1 MRLTRVL
8 VAAVALCVIAAP
20 GVARAGRVVVLD
32 VRAEAELDDTAGAV
46 TLLLRSAIDGR
57 GRAVVPPPEL
67 AKVALPIDQPPAL
80 AAGMRALD
88 AELVIACDVARSGTG
103 LSASILA
110 VDATGA
116 VRAAGTA
123 AAGEGDAVGLTRAIA
138 TVLAPT
144 VGDLTVATASVGQLR
159 PFVVAAHAVARGDLA
174 AAARAAAIGEPVVAL
189 RVSAIAAALR
199 PGWAGAAAD
208 RATALAIAQVAGTPK
223 DVLDL
228 APGATPRERAA
239 RALARLAGAALDD
252 AARELAGKPGRE
264 PWLDVAAARLA
275 HARGD
280 RAALTAAVTRLL
292 ATPQPFAPGL
302 ALIVALPAGAVAPDL
317 EARAMAQAASDPA
330 WARLASVL
338 GLRAASKGTLAALA
352 AVRVVDLDDGE
363 VAQLEALA
371 AQAAGLGNRD
381 GLRLIAELAARRA
394 DARAVATAVQ
404 VWLAAAIDDP
414 AAQLFRGRLALAAL
428 RLDEARDAF
437 TAAHADHELAQV
449 AIARGDWATAATLLA
464 GAPDDSIDKQL
475 VAFQVAFGRGDLTAA
490 GVALEAARARAPA
503 SGAVLRARALL
514 LDKQG
519 DAERARADRALAD
532 RVAPGTASTVDL
544 SAAPTTGP
552 APGAGSGTASATT
565 LPSGDSRLAREL
577 GDMLPPLGLDRAT
590 AIAVVGI
597 VGPRPSWW
605 SLREAD
611 PGPLAPAL
619 TAAVRA
625 VGKPVVAGGPAWV
638 TEPIDVD
645 KLSAIAGDVGAS
657 HLLLYRLAAD
667 GGRAHLR
674 LILFERGVSNA
685 RAFEATLDGRATGLV
700 RWNRDRLTLIAAV
713 VVILGLFVAAWMIR
727 GRSRIT
733 VMIERDPDGSD
744 EVLAIELSRS
754 PRRPAVG
761 DPATFRKDTLRA
773 GHQLTDHSARL
784 PSDRTVFRVSPGVW
798 YVHVY
803 GVYTREF
810 GDRLVPPM
818 HSKQLTVG
826 RGAHVDARFDLGLPV
841 AEVKVTIHDDKRQGI
856 AVWLDDA
863 HADKV
868 YTDAA
873 GQVTLY
879 ATIGAH
885 TMFIDPGDLRI
896 EKPLPISAAKIE
908 KVIINL
914 PRERRLAEVSDGL
927 TLAPTEHGPAAAP
940 AVDASMVERLTT
952 PPPFAEPGGAP
963 APVVIAPVVASA
975 PTQVMGAG
983 QPAIAAAAA
992 TAAASQRIT
1001 AVTDAVVA
1009 STVLGRYRLDAE
1021 LGSGAMG
1028 VVYRGWDL
1036 RLERTVAV
1044 KVMARAVREV
1054 PNALAFFEQ
1063 EAKALAQL
1071 NHPNIVAVYD
1081 QVTDGLEH
1089 YMVME
1094 FVDGTTLEKLLTDRG
1109 RLSVR
1114 QALGVIDQLCTGLA
1128 YAHGKKVIHRDIK
1141 PANIFIS
1148 RERVV
1153 KLGDFGLARVM
1164 REIEIRQTD
1173 IRGTPLYMAPEQVS
1187 GTNINHRADLYAVG
1201 CTLFELCAG
1210 RPPFIDGNVMHHHLV
1225 TEPPVLSSLCP
1236 EAPAALDELVAD
1248 CLAKDALARVDS
1260 AAAICERVRAIAAAL

>member
-1 MRLTRVL
+1 MRRTRVL
-8 VAAVALCVIAAP
+8 VAAVALIVIAAP

-32 VRAEAELDDTAGAV
+32 VRAEADLDDAAGAV
-46 TLLLRSAIDGR
+46 TLLLRSSIDGH
-57 GRAVVPPPEL
+57 GRAVVPAPEL
-67 AKVALPIDQPPAL
+67 ARVAMPIDRPATL
-80 AAGMRALD
+80 AASMQALD
-88 AELVIACDVARSGTG
+88 ADLVIACDLARSGTG

-110 VDATGA
+110 VDDTGA

-123 AAGEGDAVGLTRAIA
+123 AAGDGDAVALTRALVA
-138 TVLAPT
+138 VLKPT
-144 VGDLTVATASVGQLR
+144 VGDLTVPAASIGQLR
-159 PFVVAAHAVARGDLA
+159 PFVAAAHAVARGDLA
-174 AAARAAAIGEPVVAL
+174 AAARAVAIGEPVVAL
-189 RVSAIAAALR
+189 RLPAIAAALR

-208 RATALAIAQVAGTPK
+208 RASALAIAQIAGTPK
-223 DVLDL
+223 DILEL

-252 AARELAGKPGRE
+252 AARELTGKPGRE

-292 ATPQPFAPGL
+292 ASPQPFGPGL
-302 ALIVALPAGAVAPDL
+302 ALLVALPAGAVPPDL
-317 EARAMAQAASDPA
+317 EARALAAATTDPS
-330 WARLASVL
+330 WGRLASVL
-338 GLRAASKGTLAALA
+338 GLRVAGHGTLAALA
-352 AVRVVDLDDGE
+352 SVRVVDLDDGE
-363 VAQLEALA
+363 VAQLAPLA

-381 GLRLIAELAARRA
+381 GLRLGAEIAARRA

-437 TAAHADHELAQV
+437 TAAHADRELARV
-449 AIARGDWATAATLLA
+449 AMARGDWATAEALLA
-464 GAPDDSIDKQL
+464 TAPDDSVEKQL
-475 VAFQVAFGRGDLTAA
+475 TSFQVAFGRGDLAAA
-490 GVALEAARARAPA
+490 GAVIDAARARAPA
-503 SGAVLRARALL
+503 SGAVLRARAVL
-514 LDKQG
+514 LDKRG
-519 DAERARADRALAD
+519 DADRARADRALAE
-532 RVAPGTASTVDL
+532 RVAPGVASTVDL
-544 SAAPTTGP
+544 AAKASSQP
-552 APGAGSGTASATT
+552 AAGAGTSGATT
-565 LPSGDSRLAREL
+565 LPSGDDGLVREL
-577 GDMLPPLGLDRAT
+577 AAMLPPLDLDRASSV
-590 AIAVVGI
+590 AVVGV
-597 VGPRPSWW
+597 VGPRAGWW
-605 SLREAD
+605 SLREAN
-611 PGPLAPAL
+611 PAPLAPAL

-625 VGKPVVAGGPAWV
+625 AGKPVVAGGPAWV
-638 TEPIDVD
+638 SEPIDVD

-674 LILFERGVSNA
+674 LILFERGVANA
-685 RAFEATLDGRATGLV
+685 RAFEASLDGSSTGLV
-700 RWNRDRLTLIAAV
+700 RWNRDRITLIVGALL
-713 VVILGLFVAAWMIR
+713 ILGVFGLALVIR
-727 GRSRIT
+727 GRSRIA
-733 VMIERDPDGSD
+733 VFIERDPDGSD

-754 PRRPAVG
+754 PRRPSVG
-761 DPATFRKDTLRA
+761 DPAAFRKDSLRV

-798 YVHVY
+798 YVHVF

-810 GDRLVPPM
+810 GDRVVPPM
-818 HSKQLTVG
+818 HSQQVTVG
-826 RGAHVDARFDLGLPV
+826 RGAHVEARFDLGLPV

-863 HADKV
+863 QADKV

-879 ATIGAH
+879 ATVGSH

-940 AVDASMVERLTT
+940 LIDAAIGARLTE
-952 PPPFAEPGGAP
+952 PPPFAAP
-963 APVVIAPVVASA
+963 AATPVVIAPVVASA
-975 PTQVMGAG
+975 PTQIMGAG
-983 QPAIAAAAA
+983 QPAAASPAA
-992 TAAASQRIT
+992 TAGASQRIT

-1094 FVDGTTLEKLLTDRG
+1094 FVDGMTLEKLLTDRG

-1114 QALGVIDQLCTGLA
+1114 QALGVVDQLCTGLA

-1141 PANIFIS
+1141 PANVFIS
-1148 RERVV
+1148 REKVV

-1173 IRGTPLYMAPEQVS
+1173 VRGTPLYMAPEQVS

-1236 EAPAALDELVAD
+1236 EAPAALDALVAD
-1248 CLAKDALARVDS
+1248 CLAKDAMARIDS